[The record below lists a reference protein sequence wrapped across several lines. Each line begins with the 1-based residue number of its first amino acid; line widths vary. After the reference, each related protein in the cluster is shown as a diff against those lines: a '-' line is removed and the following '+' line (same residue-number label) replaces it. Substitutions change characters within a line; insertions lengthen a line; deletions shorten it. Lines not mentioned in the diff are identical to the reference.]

1 MTDNEEGYWE
11 VDYLFITHIM
21 EIPVQCMIDVSN
33 KVEQFI
39 ALADNLSEYL
49 NIAEEEYVH
58 PLIETKNEGKCSNN
72 A

>member
-1 MTDNEEGYWE
+1 MTEDFWE

-21 EIPVQCMIDVSN
+21 EMPTQCMIDVSN
-33 KVEQFI
+33 KVEQFV

-58 PLIETKNEGKCSNN
+58 PLIDKKELKSET
-72 A
+72 

>member
-21 EIPVQCMIDVSN
+21 EMPVQCMIDVSN

-39 ALADNLSEYL
+39 ALAEDLSGQLNL
-49 NIAEEEYVH
+49 AEEEYVH
-58 PLIETKNEGKCSNN
+58 PLIAKKGKHES
-72 A
+72 